1 LPVKVLSPLAIAG
14 VLALLSRSAFP
25 PPSIALPALEVPAP
39 LEQQTPASPV
49 AVKGG
54 VKIKGELPKRGKLKV
69 EADPKCAALHGDA
82 PLLSDDVVADAAGR
96 VQWAIVYVKDGL
108 GDLKFVTPKSPVVV
122 EQKGC
127 RFDPHVFGVM
137 AGQEVMFR
145 NGDALMH
152 IIHVIPKNNREFGFS
167 QEKPGEERAK
177 VFANRETIR
186 VRCEIH
192 PWMAAWAVVLDHPF
206 YSTTGPDGKFSI
218 RGLPPGKYTLEVWH
232 EKYKSVT
239 QEIQVRDKEVTVAD
253 FVLEEKK
260 D

>member
-1 LPVKVLSPLAIAG
+1 VKVLVPVAIALT
-14 VLALLSRSAFP
+14 LALLSRSAFS
-25 PPSIALPALEVPAP
+25 PPSVPLSAPEVPAAP
-39 LEQQTPASPV
+39 EQQTPAGAI

-54 VKIKGELPKRGKLKV
+54 VRIKGEMPKRAKLKV
-69 EADPKCAALHGDA
+69 DADPKCAALHGDA
-82 PLLSDDVVADAAGR
+82 PLLSDEVVADAGGR

-108 GDLKFVTPKSPVVV
+108 GDQKFVPPKAPVIV

-177 VFANRETIR
+177 IFATKETIR

-192 PWMAAWAVVLDHPF
+192 PWMAAWAVVLDHPY
-206 YSTTGPDGKFSI
+206 YSATGPDGKYSI

-239 QEIQVRDKEVTVAD
+239 QEIQVKEKEVTSAD